1 MIPAVTVACNPKGLP
16 IASTQSPT
24 CTPSEFPSFAMGRS
38 LFASIF
44 ITARSVSSSTP
55 TTLAVYLVAS
65 PFNCTWIFVAC
76 STTWLFVRMY
86 PRLSTITPEPRLR
99 SACGGPSCR
108 PSKKRSKKSCIGSS
122 WSYGCARRLLELCLR
137 SSTCVV
143 AIFTT
148 AGSTRLTIDANELDD
163 GITSGTDSGVA
174 VVPANPKLFIAE
186 TRPETTDP
194 IKIPTTSVNATK
206 TLARILRRR
215 AQSISS
221 FTCSP
226 ISTSPLSW
234 PPRPRFRQRPN
245 SAWCQSI
252 TLLFQGGC
260 RQISMRWSDH
270 CPKDRGALRFLFS
283 LLLDAAT
290 RNFVV
295 RGDQIF
301 AKPCNRLGSKG

>member
-1 MIPAVTVACNPKGLP
+1 
-16 IASTQSPT
+16 
-24 CTPSEFPSFAMGRS
+24 
-38 LFASIF
+38 
-44 ITARSVSSSTP
+44 
-55 TTLAVYLVAS
+55 
-65 PFNCTWIFVAC
+65 
-76 STTWLFVRMY
+76 MY
-86 PRLSTITPEPRLR
+86 PLLSTMTPEPRLR

-108 PSKKRSKKSCIGSS
+108 PSKNRSKKSCMGSS
-122 WSYGCARRLLELCLR
+122 CSYGCDRRFFVCLR

-143 AIFTT
+143 AMFTT
-148 AGSTRLTIDANELDD
+148 AGSTRLTIDAKVLDD
-163 GITSGTDSGVA
+163 GTGSGTARAVA
-174 VVPANPKLFIAE
+174 VVPANPRLFVAE
-186 TRPETTDP
+186 TRPDTTEP
-194 IKIPTTSVNATK
+194 IKIPTVSVNATN
-206 TLARILRRR
+206 TPASILRRR
-215 AQSISS
+215 AQSMSS

-226 ISTSPLSW
+226 ISTAPLSW
-234 PPRPRFRQRPN
+234 PPRPRFRQRAN
-245 SAWCQSI
+245 SAHCQSI